1 MLRFGTALIAG
12 VWLTLA
18 ASLAFGQAMLPML
31 QPAAPT
37 EEEAPPAATPPES
50 IGALLDILGDPEV
63 RSWLEARLQE
73 ARAPEPE
80 AGDDVSGV
88 RAAIDAA
95 LARIQTRTDEIARAL
110 HAIPG
115 EFAVLRSDLAADF
128 GWDDLIWS
136 LISVGVF
143 VVTGYLAERGF
154 IRVTPGIR
162 RVVGAGAFDT
172 PGQRLRMVLLRI
184 TYGSMAV
191 GVFILGSVV
200 VFLSFTWQPTVE
212 TVIITYLSAFVVWR
226 IGYVVGRV
234 LYDPWIPN
242 ARLVPMPDAVAFFL
256 MRWTYTLPLIA
267 AIGWF
272 TGDQF
277 RITGVADATA
287 AVIDAATGLVLA
299 LALVVAVWRW
309 RAVRRQAGVAT
320 RKGELTPHIV
330 TGLAPGIWLVA
341 TLGWEVLA
349 ALGTVALLLP
359 PALKVCDMAFAGFFA
374 PPRRDPAVAA
384 DADADPTG
392 DAVEAAAEP
401 AVAPLPVGKPAEDIR
416 LPLWVIALNRAVRA
430 ILVISAAGFVIRSTG
445 LTVAEAVAADSGVGR
460 VAQALVDIIL
470 AYLIADLVWVVA
482 KTAIARRM
490 ADERSTAHHG
500 GEGVGGE
507 GGGTG
512 LSRLS
517 TLLPLVRSFLF
528 AVLVVMVVL
537 VSLSSLG
544 VDIGPLLAGAGVA
557 GIAIGFGAQALV
569 KDIVSGVFFLL
580 DDAFRVGEYVE
591 IDALR
596 GTVEAISVRSLRLRH
611 HRGAIHTIPFG
622 EVRSMTNYSRD
633 WVIMK
638 LEFRVPFDT
647 DTRLVK
653 RLVKKIGAELQ
664 QDEVLGPSLLEPLKS
679 QGVRRVEEF
688 NMVIGVKFM
697 AKPGEQFL
705 IRREAYQRI
714 LHAFEDNGIR
724 LASRDVQVKVDAP
737 ADADPEAVA
746 QAVSA
751 AAVPATERQAPAGA

>member
-1 MLRFGTALIAG
+1 MVRFGSALVAG
-12 VWLTLA
+12 VWLILT
-18 ASLAFGQAMLPML
+18 ASLAFGQALLPTL
-31 QPAAPT
+31 PQSAPA
-37 EEEAPPAATPPES
+37 EEEASPAATPPES
-50 IGALLDILGDPEV
+50 IEALLDILGDPDV
-63 RSWLEARLQE
+63 RDWLEARLQE
-73 ARAPEPE
+73 AQASA
-80 AGDDVSGV
+80 AGDPDDVSGV

-95 LARIQTRTDEIARAL
+95 LARVQNRTEEIAGAL

-128 GWDDLIWS
+128 GLDDLIWS
-136 LISVGVF
+136 LISVAVF
-143 VVTGYLAERGF
+143 VVTGWLAERGF

-162 RVVGAGAFDT
+162 RIVGSGAFDT
-172 PGQRLRMVLLRI
+172 PAQRLRMVLMRM
-184 TYGSMAV
+184 TYGSIAV
-191 GVFILGSVV
+191 GFFILGSVV
-200 VFLSFTWQPTVE
+200 VFLSFSWQPTVE

-242 ARLVPMPDAVAFFL
+242 ARVVPMPDAVAFFL

-272 TGDQF
+272 TADQF
-277 RITGVADATA
+277 RITGVANATA
-287 AVIDAATGLVLA
+287 AVIDAATGLVLS
-299 LALVVAVWRW
+299 LALVLAVWRW
-309 RAVRRQAGVAT
+309 RAVRRRVGAAT
-320 RKGELTPHIV
+320 RKGELAPYIV
-330 TGLAPGIWLVA
+330 TGLAPGVWVVA

-349 ALGTVALLLP
+349 ALGAVALLLP
-359 PALKVCDMAFAGFFA
+359 PALRVCDMAFAGFFA
-374 PPRRDPAVAA
+374 PPRRAEAPEGDAEADPETEAA
-384 DADADPTG
+384 DAAPPDRTAAD
-392 DAVEAAAEP
+392 EA
-401 AVAPLPVGKPAEDIR
+401 R
-416 LPLWVIALNRAVRA
+416 LPLWAIALNRAIRA
-430 ILVISAAGFVIRSTG
+430 ALVILAAGFVIRSTG
-445 LTVAEAVAADSGVGR
+445 LTVAEAATASSGVGR

-470 AYLIADLVWVVA
+470 AYLIADLVWTVA

-490 ADERSTAHHG
+490 ADERSTASHG

-517 TLLPLVRSFLF
+517 TLLPLVRTFLF
-528 AVLVVMVVL
+528 VVLVVMVVL
-537 VSLSSLG
+537 VSLSSVG

-591 IDALR
+591 IDTLR

-611 HRGAIHTIPFG
+611 HRGAIHTVPFG

-653 RLVKKIGAELQ
+653 RLVKTIGNELR
-664 QDEVLGPSLLEPLKS
+664 QDEILGPSILEPLKS

-714 LHAFEDNGIR
+714 LKAFEDNGIR